1 MKDKILILGASGMLG
16 WQVTKFFYKK
26 KTNLTVTVSN
36 SNSAIYLKKKIDQKL
51 NIIQFDFL
59 KNKKEELKKIVLK
72 HDVVINCIGL
82 IKPYIKDQNPKDVEK
97 AIKLNSM
104 LPNLLDQIVKKSK
117 IKIYQIATDCVFSG
131 NSKEYNEDSKHDC
144 DDVYGKTKSLGEIN
158 SKNYFNLR
166 CSIIGEE
173 IKSHKSLISWF
184 ISNKKGSSLNGFVNH
199 EWNGITTNA
208 FSKIIY
214 TIIKSKVKL
223 PNMFHI
229 VPKNKV
235 SKYNLLKIL
244 NKKFKKNFKIKK
256 FKSKVSI
263 NRTLKTKHNKLNSLI
278 WKKTEFKKIPAIER
292 MILDI

>member
-1 MKDKILILGASGMLG
+1 M
-16 WQVTKFFYKK
+16 
-26 KTNLTVTVSN
+26 
-36 SNSAIYLKKKIDQKL
+36 
-51 NIIQFDFL
+51 

>member
-1 MKDKILILGASGMLG
+1 M
-16 WQVTKFFYKK
+16 
-26 KTNLTVTVSN
+26 
-36 SNSAIYLKKKIDQKL
+36 
-51 NIIQFDFL
+51 
-59 KNKKEELKKIVLK
+59 
-72 HDVVINCIGL
+72 
-82 IKPYIKDQNPKDVEK
+82 
-97 AIKLNSM
+97 
-104 LPNLLDQIVKKSK
+104 
-117 IKIYQIATDCVFSG
+117 
-131 NSKEYNEDSKHDC
+131 
-144 DDVYGKTKSLGEIN
+144 GEIN